1 MRIPNVL
8 AASAYGPMI
17 VNVRDRFIGQS
28 ILQNEYWAKAEIDM
42 LRQLAEAVLADAPAL
57 TFLDLGANLGTHSL
71 ALAKTFDSR
80 ITVHAVEAQ
89 RQVFHMLCGTMALNG
104 LDNVRCY
111 RAAVSDRAGKTLT
124 YDLPDYRQ
132 ANNLGGLE
140 LVPPVK
146 SDNADLVK
154 AGRERA
160 PTITID
166 SFAVK
171 VDLIKLDVEGMEL
184 RALEGGRHTIARDK
198 PIIFLEFIKSD
209 QDAIV
214 GFFRQQGY
222 YGYVRGHELLAIP
235 PERRITIKGL
245 KKVF

>member
-8 AASAYGPMI
+8 VASAYGPMI
-17 VNVRDRFIGQS
+17 VNMRDKFIGQS

-57 TFLDLGANLGTHSL
+57 TFLDLGTNVGTHSL
-71 ALAKTFDSR
+71 ALAKTFDGR

-89 RQVFHMLCGTMALNG
+89 RQIFHMLCGTMALNG

-111 RAAVSDRAGKTLT
+111 RAAVSDRAGETLT

-132 ANNLGGLE
+132 ANNFGSVE
-140 LVPPVK
+140 LLPPK
-146 SDNADLVK
+146 RSDNQKLAK
-154 AGRERA
+154 SGREAA

-184 RALEGGRHTIARDK
+184 RVLEGGRHTIARDK
-198 PIIFLEFIKSD
+198 PIIFLEFIKPN

-222 YGYVRGHELLAIP
+222 HGYVRGGELLAIP